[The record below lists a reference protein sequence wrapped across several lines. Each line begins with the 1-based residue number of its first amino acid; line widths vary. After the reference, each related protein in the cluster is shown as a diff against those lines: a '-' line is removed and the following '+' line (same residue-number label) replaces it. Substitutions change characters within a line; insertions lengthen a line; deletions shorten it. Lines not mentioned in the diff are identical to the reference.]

1 MGTVTIDQIQA
12 LERRAG
18 NTRVDVKVM
27 ASDAPAA
34 ESISKA
40 ITLDRINYEL
50 AKRGLPRA
58 SMLEPPSVFST
69 NAQEQIQSVIQLGQA
84 GIAGIAVGGSF
95 LLCLVLGTY
104 FYFGYIPE
112 VKVYSMNDR
121 LLRRSTSKEPRKL
134 EEGVPSDGT
143 WTKVRLPSNAT
154 RTQKSHSKFA
164 AITGEVVLASSG
176 LVFQDPVNGQVSSI
190 ASPIKKFVVSEDEYI
205 TNNTYITSEGVHFIT
220 PSIKSSEEELLFF

>member
-1 MGTVTIDQIQA
+1 
-12 LERRAG
+12 
-18 NTRVDVKVM
+18 
-27 ASDAPAA
+27 
-34 ESISKA
+34 
-40 ITLDRINYEL
+40 
-50 AKRGLPRA
+50 
-58 SMLEPPSVFST
+58 
-69 NAQEQIQSVIQLGQA
+69 
-84 GIAGIAVGGSF
+84 
-95 LLCLVLGTY
+95 
-104 FYFGYIPE
+104 
-112 VKVYSMNDR
+112 MNDR

-143 WTKVRLPSNAT
+143 WTKVRLPGTAT

>member
-40 ITLDRINYEL
+40 ISLDRINYEL

-84 GIAGIAVGGSF
+84 GIAGIAVGGSV

-176 LVFQDPVNGQVSSI
+176 LVFQDPVNAQVSSI

>member
-12 LERRAG
+12 LERRAA

-69 NAQEQIQSVIQLGQA
+69 NAQAQIQSVIQLGQA
-84 GIAGIAVGGSF
+84 GIAGIAVGGSS
-95 LLCLVLGTY
+95 LLLLVFGTY
-104 FYFGYIPE
+104 LYYQA
-112 VKVYSMNDR
+112 
-121 LLRRSTSKEPRKL
+121 RRSTSKEPRKL
-134 EEGVPSDGT
+134 KEGAPSDAT
-143 WTKVRLPSNAT
+143 WTKVRLPRTAT
-154 RTQKSHSKFA
+154 GTQKAHAKFA
-164 AITGEVVLASSG
+164 AITGEVGFAISG
-176 LVFQDPVNGQVSSI
+176 LVFQDPSN
-190 ASPIKKFVVSEDEYI
+190 
-205 TNNTYITSEGVHFIT
+205 
-220 PSIKSSEEELLFF
+220 

>member
-1 MGTVTIDQIQA
+1 LQSKFKQAVAAAGGVPLGTVTIDQIQA
-12 LERRAG
+12 LERRAA

-84 GIAGIAVGGSF
+84 GIAGIAVGGSS
-95 LLCLVLGTY
+95 LLLLVFGTY
-104 FYFGYIPE
+104 LYYQAP
-112 VKVYSMNDR
+112 
-121 LLRRSTSKEPRKL
+121 RRTRVALPKEL
-134 EEGVPSDGT
+134 SDVPMAVT
-143 WTKVRLPSNAT
+143 WTKKVVPTSEAVSSTAT
-154 RTQKSHSKFA
+154 RTAARQKKLQLANEALPAEVCFA
-164 AITGEVVLASSG
+164 SFVILKDGVNAVPFLPSSASLIEELMLSAITSD
-176 LVFQDPVNGQVSSI
+176 FHQDDRI
-190 ASPIKKFVVSEDEYI
+190 IF
-205 TNNTYITSEGVHFIT
+205 
-220 PSIKSSEEELLFF
+220 